1 VRNQTTPLTKKV
13 KITMKVIVV
22 ALLISSFL
30 SLKTQAAPELL
41 DSVSVIVDQGV
52 VLESQISELIT
63 VVKRNAVLNNQ
74 TLPSDRVL
82 RTQAIEKLILDNL
95 QMQMADRMGIQISD
109 PQLEQTIGN
118 IAQAENMNVSQ
129 FREKIASEG
138 VAFNTYREEIR
149 KEIILGEVRRANV
162 RRRVYVTPQEVN
174 NLVKLIDEQGDQQA
188 EYNLGHI
195 LIEFAPEPSDTDIEQ
210 AKTRADKVIELLNSG
225 SDFSRIA
232 TASSGGSRALDG
244 GDMGWM
250 NINSMPT
257 LFAEAVQNKYK
268 DDLIGPIRSGA
279 GFHILKVKD
288 LRGIEKVEIE
298 EINARHILIAPSII
312 LSDEKAVEILKGF
325 REQLL
330 AGEADFSELAK
341 EHSADPGSALK
352 GGELGWAEPSK
363 YVADFRD
370 ALANLEIDEISQP
383 VKTQYG
389 WHLMQLLEKRVG
401 DATEKRK
408 EEKAYNLLFQ
418 RKFAEES
425 DVWLREIRASAYIE
439 VFEQQGE

>member
-1 VRNQTTPLTKKV
+1 
-13 KITMKVIVV
+13 MKVIVV
-22 ALLISSFL
+22 AFLISSFL
-30 SLKTQAAPELL
+30 SLKTEAAPELL

-82 RTQAIEKLILDNL
+82 RTQAIEKLIIDNL
-95 QMQMADRMGIQISD
+95 QTQMADRMGIQVSD
-109 PQLEQTIGN
+109 PQLEQTIAN
-118 IAQAENMNVSQ
+118 IAKGENMNIAQ
-129 FREKIASEG
+129 FREKISQEG
-138 VAFNTYREEIR
+138 VTFDTYREEIR
-149 KEIILGEVRRANV
+149 KELILGEVRRANV
-162 RRRVYVTPQEVN
+162 RRRVYITEQEIK
-174 NLVKLIDEQGDQQA
+174 NLVTLIDEQGDEQA

-195 LIEFAPEPSDTDIEQ
+195 LIEFPPEPTDIDIEQ
-210 AKTRADKVIELLNSG
+210 AKTRADKVIELLNKG
-225 SDFSRIA
+225 SDFSKIA
-232 TASSGGSRALDG
+232 TASSGGSRALEG
-244 GDMGWM
+244 GDLGWM

-257 LFAEAVQNKYK
+257 LFAEAVQKKSK

-288 LRGIEKVEIE
+288 LRGIETVEVE

-312 LSDEKAVEILKGF
+312 LSDEKAKTMLKGF
-325 REQLL
+325 REKLL
-330 AGEADFSELAK
+330 AGEADFAELAK

-352 GGELGWAEPSK
+352 GGELGWSEPSK

-401 DATEKRK
+401 DITEQRK
-408 EEKAYNLLFQ
+408 EEKAYQLLFQ
-418 RKFAEES
+418 RKFSEES

-439 VFEQQGE
+439 VLPQQGE

>member
-1 VRNQTTPLTKKV
+1 
-13 KITMKVIVV
+13 MKLIVV

-30 SLKTQAAPELL
+30 SLKIEAAPELL
-41 DSVSVIVDQGV
+41 DSVSVIVDQDV
-52 VLESQISELIT
+52 VLESQIAELIT

-109 PQLEQTIGN
+109 PQLEQTIAN
-118 IAQAENMNVSQ
+118 IAQGEKMNITQ
-129 FREKIASEG
+129 FREKVAQEG
-138 VAFNTYREEIR
+138 VSYNTYREDIR
-149 KEIILGEVRRANV
+149 KELILGEVRRANV
-162 RRRVYVTPQEVN
+162 RRRVYITEQEVN

-195 LIEFAPEPSDTDIEQ
+195 LIEFPPEPTDVEIEKS
-210 AKTRADKVIELLNSG
+210 KTRANKVIELLNNG
-225 SDFSRIA
+225 SDFAKIA
-232 TASSGGSRALDG
+232 TASSGGSRALEG

-257 LFAEAVQNKYK
+257 LFAEAVQKKSK

-279 GFHILKVKD
+279 GFHILKVKG
-288 LRGIEKVEIE
+288 LRGIETVEVTE
-298 EINARHILIAPSII
+298 VSSRHILIKPSVI
-312 LSDEKAVEILKGF
+312 LSDDKAEKMLKEF
-325 REQLL
+325 RVQIL
-330 AGEADFSELAK
+330 AGEVDFAVLAK

-352 GGELGWAEPSK
+352 GGDLGWSDPSA
-363 YVADFRD
+363 YVPEFRD
-370 ALANLEIDEISQP
+370 TLEKLEIDEISAP
-383 VKTQYG
+383 VRSQHG
-389 WHLMQLLEKRVG
+389 WHLMQLVDKRVG

-408 EEKAYNLLFQ
+408 EDKAYQLLFQ

-439 VFEQQGE
+439 VLAQQGI